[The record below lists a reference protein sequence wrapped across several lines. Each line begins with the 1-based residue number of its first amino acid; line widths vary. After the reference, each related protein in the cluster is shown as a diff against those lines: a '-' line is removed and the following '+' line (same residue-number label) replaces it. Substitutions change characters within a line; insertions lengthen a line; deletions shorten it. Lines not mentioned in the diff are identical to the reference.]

1 MSNLDN
7 SIYLRRREKLFSL
20 LDDGVALIPSGEEK
34 IKSFDTGYP
43 FRQDSNF
50 NYLTG
55 FDEPESLLVLCP
67 NNKEGKTA
75 LFLRPKDKV
84 AEMWEG
90 RRLGL
95 DKAKEAIGV
104 DLVFSIHELDKKLPE
119 LLENHSKVFLDLFSN
134 KPLVDKSLEHLR
146 NLSGRKRSKIAS
158 PQKIVNLPP
167 IIGMMRLKKDMEE
180 ISLIRKASAISSNAH
195 KAAMA
200 FTSPGKNEYE
210 VQALMEYIFKKE
222 GAQGSAYQSIV
233 AGGNNANIL
242 HYINNN
248 EILNNEDLL
257 LIDAG
262 CEFGLYASDIT
273 RTFPVNGTFS
283 AAQRDVYQIVIE
295 AQKKAMEESRP
306 GNTLTQN
313 HDAATKVLVQ
323 GLMDLKVLGGSL
335 QEHLEKQSFKDYWP
349 HGTGHWLG
357 LDVHDNSP
365 YINEEKSDI
374 VFEEGMV
381 FTIEPGLYLPLEDQK
396 VPEDLRGIGI
406 RIEDDVLITKNGHEV
421 LTEDV
426 PKEIEA
432 VEEACQKNYRDFL

>member
-1 MSNLDN
+1 MDS
-7 SIYLRRREKLFSL
+7 SVYIKRRDKLFSL
-20 LDDGVALIPSGEEK
+20 LGKGAALIPSGEEK

-55 FDEPESLLVLCP
+55 FDEPESLLVFCP
-67 NNKEGKTA
+67 ENEKGKTA

-95 DKAKEAIGV
+95 EAAKEKLGV
-104 DLVFSIHELDKKLPE
+104 DQVFSIHELDKVLPE
-119 LLENHSKVFLDLFSN
+119 LLQNHSKLYLDLFSN
-134 KPLVDKSLEHLR
+134 KPLVEKSLDHLSKLA
-146 NLSGRKRSKIAS
+146 NRKKSKIVS
-158 PQKIVNLPP
+158 PQKVENLPP
-167 IIGMMRLKKDMEE
+167 LVGMMRLKKDETE
-180 ISLIRKASAISSNAH
+180 IVNIKKAAEVSGKAH
-195 KAAMA
+195 LAAMA
-200 FTSPGKNEYE
+200 FADHGKNEYE

-222 GAQGSAYQSIV
+222 GAQGAAYQSIV

-248 EILNNEDLL
+248 ESLNKDDLL

-262 CEFGLYASDIT
+262 CEVNLYASDIT
-273 RTFPVNGTFS
+273 RTFPVGGRFS
-283 AAQRDVYQIVIE
+283 PEQKDVYQIVLE
-295 AQKKAMEESRP
+295 AQKQALDQSQVGK
-306 GNTLTQN
+306 TLTNN

-323 GLMDLKVLGGSL
+323 GLMDLKVLKGSL
-335 QEHLEKQSFKDYWP
+335 SEHLERLDYKDYWP

-365 YINEEKSDI
+365 YVNEEKSDI
-374 VFEEGMV
+374 KFEEGMV
-381 FTIEPGLYLPLEDQK
+381 FTIEPGLYLPAEDPK
-396 VPEDLRGIGI
+396 VPEALRGIGI
-406 RIEDDVLITKNGHEV
+406 RIEDDVLITGTGHEI
-421 LTEDV
+421 LTHHS

-432 VEEACQKNYRDFL
+432 IEEACQKNYRDFL